1 MCVPNLDG
9 VDDFHHIFHDFPY
22 FFLVCIFI
30 IICLHFGSSF
40 VTCFLKM
47 SSKHKPKYIYFV
59 VPSYSVFFYFDF
71 WFVVMNHY
79 FCLCCLIIPRVYDS
93 LHFFVGSLNIKV
105 CIRNIN
111 GIYWSFSSV
120 PSYTCCYVSLFVC
133 IKLFYLLAFW
143 LCHSGP
149 TYVIRIRYDIPI

>member
-1 MCVPNLDG
+1 MSYFLYVYVPYKLVIQFMCVCLTWT
-9 VDDFHHIFHDFPY
+9 VLTIFIISSMIPLI

-30 IICLHFGSSF
+30 ILCLHFGSSF

-111 GIYWSFSSV
+111 DIY
-120 PSYTCCYVSLFVC
+120 
-133 IKLFYLLAFW
+133 
-143 LCHSGP
+143 
-149 TYVIRIRYDIPI
+149 

>member
-1 MCVPNLDG
+1 MNNPWKIVLLKLHW
-9 VDDFHHIFHDFPY
+9 FS
-22 FFLVCIFI
+22 
-30 IICLHFGSSF
+30 LHFGPSF

-120 PSYTCCYVSLFVC
+120 PSYTCCYVSLFAC
-133 IKLFYLLAFW
+133 ILVMPFRTH
-143 LCHSGP
+143 LCYSHPVWHTNLRPYFMLTG
-149 TYVIRIRYDIPI
+149 